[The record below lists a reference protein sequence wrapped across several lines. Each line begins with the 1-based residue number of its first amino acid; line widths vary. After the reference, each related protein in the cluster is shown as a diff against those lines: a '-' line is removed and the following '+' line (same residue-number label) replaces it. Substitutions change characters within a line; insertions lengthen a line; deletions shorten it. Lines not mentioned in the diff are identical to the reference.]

1 LYSVIKPRRR
11 CFDIARKHEQ
21 VGTPDREPIGVLRP
35 GTYVS
40 RVPKT
45 ATRAALVQPVP
56 KSPTG
61 IQGLDEITGGGLP
74 RGRPTLICGGPG
86 CGKTILSMEFL
97 INGARQFDE
106 PGVFLSFEESVE
118 DLALNFASL
127 GLDPRPL
134 SARKKLA
141 LDYVRVEPNEIEE
154 TGAYD
159 LDGLFIRLEHAID
172 SIGAKRVVLDTIET
186 LFSGLSDTRT
196 LRAELR
202 RLFNWLRTKG
212 VTAIV
217 TGERGEGS
225 LTRHGLEE
233 YITDCVIML
242 DHRIVEQN
250 ATRRL
255 RVVKYRGSTHG
266 ANESPF
272 FIDETGISVLP
283 IASLG
288 LQHEVSAGRLSSGV
302 PDLDAMLGGKGFF
315 RGSSILVSGSA
326 GSGKTSLAAYFV
338 DAACRRSESALYFA
352 FEESPAQ
359 IARNLGSIGLD
370 LDPWLKRDLL
380 QIHAARPTTSGL
392 EGHLSLMHRL
402 IDAQK
407 PRVVVVDPISNLIT
421 VGTSVEVRAM
431 LARLIDFMKNKQIT
445 ALFTSLTIDDLTAE
459 GTDVGISSFMDTWL
473 VLRNIEINGER
484 TRSLNVVKSRGM
496 PHSNQVREFIFTRD
510 GLRLLDVVRHQ
521 GRVLIGSEREAHLG
535 NGGQTGPAALA
546 ERIPRQRARRR

>member
-1 LYSVIKPRRR
+1 M
-11 CFDIARKHEQ
+11 A
-21 VGTPDREPIGVLRP
+21 
-35 GTYVS
+35 
-40 RVPKT
+40 KT
-45 ATRAALVQPVP
+45 ATRPAVVHAVP

-118 DLALNFASL
+118 DLTLNFASL

-134 SARKKLA
+134 AARKKLS

-172 SIGAKRVVLDTIET
+172 AIGAKRVVLDTIET
-186 LFSGLSDTRT
+186 LFSGLSDTRV

-217 TGERGEGS
+217 TGERGEGAM
-225 LTRHGLEE
+225 TRHGLEE

-242 DHRIVEQN
+242 DHRVVEQN

-272 FIDETGISVLP
+272 FIDESGISVLP
-283 IASLG
+283 ITSLG
-288 LQHEVSAGRLSSGV
+288 LQHSVSPSRLSTGV
-302 PDLDAMLGGKGFF
+302 PDLDGMVGGKGYF
-315 RGSSILVSGSA
+315 RGSSILV
-326 GSGKTSLAAYFV
+326 TST
-338 DAACRRSESALYFA
+338 
-352 FEESPAQ
+352 
-359 IARNLGSIGLD
+359 LD
-370 LDPWLKRDLL
+370 
-380 QIHAARPTTSGL
+380 
-392 EGHLSLMHRL
+392 
-402 IDAQK
+402 
-407 PRVVVVDPISNLIT
+407 PRVVRALHEKNRYDLILLDLQMP
-421 VGTSVEVRAM
+421 G
-431 LARLIDFMKNKQIT
+431 IDGFQVMEGLKEIETAGYLPVLVIT
-445 ALFTSLTIDDLTAE
+445 AQPDHK
-459 GTDVGISSFMDTWL
+459 
-473 VLRNIEINGER
+473 LRA
-484 TRSLNVVKSRGM
+484 
-496 PHSNQVREFIFTRD
+496 
-510 GLRLLDVVRHQ
+510 LRV
-521 GRVLIGSEREAHLG
+521 
-535 NGGQTGPAALA
+535 
-546 ERIPRQRARRR
+546 

>member
-1 LYSVIKPRRR
+1 V
-11 CFDIARKHEQ
+11 A
-21 VGTPDREPIGVLRP
+21 
-35 GTYVS
+35 
-40 RVPKT
+40 KT
-45 ATRAALVQPVP
+45 ATNPAPGQPVP
-56 KSPTG
+56 KSATG

-74 RGRPTLICGGPG
+74 RGRPTLVCGGPG
-86 CGKTILSMEFL
+86 CGKTILAMEFL
-97 INGARQFDE
+97 IRGARDFGE
-106 PGVFLSFEESVE
+106 PGVFLSFEESIE
-118 DLALNFASL
+118 DLTLNFASL

-159 LDGLFIRLEHAID
+159 LDGLFIRLGHAID

-186 LFSGLSDTRT
+186 LFSGLTDTRT

-217 TGERGEGS
+217 TGEQGEGS
-225 LTRHGLEE
+225 MTRHGLEE

-302 PDLDAMLGGKGFF
+302 PDLDAMLGGKGYF

-338 DAACRRSESALYFA
+338 DAACRRGESALYFA
-352 FEESPAQ
+352 FEESTAQ
-359 IARNLGSIGLD
+359 IARNLRSIGLD
-370 LDPWLKRDLL
+370 LDPWLKKDLL

-402 IDAQK
+402 IETKK

-431 LARLIDFMKNKQIT
+431 LARLIDFMKTKQIT
-445 ALFTSLTIDDLTAE
+445 ALFTSLTVDDLHAE

-535 NGGQTGPAALA
+535 NGGTTGSALPA
-546 ERIPRQRARRR
+546 ERVPRPRVRHP